1 MHVSP
6 FHYLPLTPGFFSI
19 FICALIVLFIGLV
32 VLDLLRHA
40 YLNLGVSPR
49 TAMYLL
55 IGSLIGSY
63 FNIPIADLPGEPVVS
78 SQVVTF
84 FGMQYAVP
92 GVEHSSGTVIAV
104 NVGGAVIPTL
114 MSVYLLIARNLWIQG
129 AIAIAIVAFVLHW

>member
-49 TAMYLL
+49 AKK
-55 IGSLIGSY
+55 
-63 FNIPIADLPGEPVVS
+63 
-78 SQVVTF
+78 
-84 FGMQYAVP
+84 
-92 GVEHSSGTVIAV
+92 
-104 NVGGAVIPTL
+104 
-114 MSVYLLIARNLWIQG
+114 R
-129 AIAIAIVAFVLHW
+129 

>member
-19 FICALIVLFIGLV
+19 FVCALIALFIGLV

-63 FNIPIADLPGEPVVS
+63 FNIPIADLPGEPVVYD
-78 SQVVTF
+78 QVITF

-92 GVEHSSGTVIAV
+92 VVEHSSGTVIAV
-104 NVGGAVIPTL
+104 NVGGAVSRRCCAPRW
-114 MSVYLLIARNLWIQG
+114 SKVAGSG
-129 AIAIAIVAFVLHW
+129 AWE